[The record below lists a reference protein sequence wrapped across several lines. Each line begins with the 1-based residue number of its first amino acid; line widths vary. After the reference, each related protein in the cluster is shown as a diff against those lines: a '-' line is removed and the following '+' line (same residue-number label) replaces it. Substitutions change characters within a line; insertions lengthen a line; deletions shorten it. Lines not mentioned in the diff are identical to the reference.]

1 MTIDK
6 YKAICEIVENFYK
19 TCPARD
25 ATNAAL
31 GVVIAIAAVINQ
43 EVEHELD

>member
-6 YKAICEIVENFYK
+6 YKAICAIVENFYE
-19 TCPARD
+19 TCPTSEA
-25 ATNAAL
+25 ANAAL

-43 EVEHELD
+43 GVDHDTA